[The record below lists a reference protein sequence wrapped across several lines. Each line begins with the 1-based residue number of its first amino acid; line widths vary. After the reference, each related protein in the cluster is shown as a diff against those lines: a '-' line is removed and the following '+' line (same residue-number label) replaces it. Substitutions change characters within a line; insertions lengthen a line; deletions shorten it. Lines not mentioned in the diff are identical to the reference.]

1 MLMMQIY
8 AYFCGELDHQFS
20 DADDAEVEEMC
31 RRIDDPENDIRTY
44 ELEDG
49 RPVLFWRRNGRI
61 HGNIHGHDESDI
73 PESSI
78 ANGDHSAASK
88 QDDPPPF

>member
-1 MLMMQIY
+1 MMQIY

-31 RRIDDPENDIRTY
+31 RRLDDPENDIRTY

-61 HGNIHGHDESDI
+61 HGNIHGYDERDI

-78 ANGDHSAASK
+78 ANGETCCTDEG
-88 QDDPPPF
+88 DDAPPF

>member
-1 MLMMQIY
+1 MMQIY
-8 AYFCGELDHQFS
+8 AYFFFFFDHQFS

-31 RRIDDPENDIRTY
+31 RRLDDPENDIRTY

-61 HGNIHGHDESDI
+61 HGNIHGYDERDI

-78 ANGDHSAASK
+78 ANGETCCTDEE
-88 QDDPPPF
+88 DDAPPF